1 MYDASF
7 FMIDNLCLKGHST
20 TKYNIWWWGV
30 LEGEII
36 DPWSIHNAVLMVWR
50 TALITDLTFSEIS
63 DHLTSVCDVFL
74 CEIGYSRGEM

>member
-20 TKYNIWWWGV
+20 TKYNTWLWGV

-36 DPWSIHNAVLMVWR
+36 DPWSIYTAVLMV
-50 TALITDLTFSEIS
+50 
-63 DHLTSVCDVFL
+63 
-74 CEIGYSRGEM
+74 